1 MTISET
7 SADTE
12 GGFRVEEYGRRDDA
26 QLFLS
31 LCIPTYRRAPK
42 LRRLLGQLQ
51 RVLGESAYKD
61 VVEVLVSNNASPD
74 DTAEVVRSEIGGLA
88 VHCAVRV
95 FTQAGNIGAG
105 PNFRFLYEH
114 ATGRYVWIFPDDD
127 ILYDREF
134 DRLISHLQQVEPE
147 VCLSSF
153 DQPPWSENALMFP
166 CGGNDTELVV
176 DLAAAIPHLVR
187 FPKVTAYVHR
197 RRTLTSSQHA
207 LNVES
212 ERTTSFC
219 FVTLSLLLLH
229 DYDCRLL
236 LRAPQIA
243 RSDEDYLDLNFSPRV
258 YLTMPLAVRL
268 GLRGNPATEALVSL
282 VEIPDIPLTVVGLL
296 FRHSV
301 GLSTVDAGVAE
312 SDYRYVRQNLWAMA
326 THGWRNLVKVI
337 VILALYPLIGRRR
350 RRPTH

>member
-1 MTISET
+1 
-7 SADTE
+7 
-12 GGFRVEEYGRRDDA
+12 
-26 QLFLS
+26 
-31 LCIPTYRRAPK
+31 
-42 LRRLLGQLQ
+42 
-51 RVLGESAYKD
+51 
-61 VVEVLVSNNASPD
+61 
-74 DTAEVVRSEIGGLA
+74 
-88 VHCAVRV
+88 
-95 FTQAGNIGAG
+95 
-105 PNFRFLYEH
+105 
-114 ATGRYVWIFPDDD
+114 
-127 ILYDREF
+127 
-134 DRLISHLQQVEPE
+134 
-147 VCLSSF
+147 
-153 DQPPWSENALMFP
+153 
-166 CGGNDTELVV
+166 
-176 DLAAAIPHLVR
+176 
-187 FPKVTAYVHR
+187 VTAYVHR